1 MKTKIIASV
10 IAIALALSIAFSG
23 VALASVS
30 YEVLVN
36 SGTFYA
42 EETYDQTSSGLPYAG
57 GSYDLS
63 VRAHNCGNVSIQ
75 HFVAFDQPDSVEAD
89 TVMQYLPDGRH
100 AITGIFF
107 EESIGKDKIARVGDQ
122 QNDSAFCFTAD
133 SRFKANADFLNIE
146 TSVYTSDDRMSHEIA
161 AVGVGSFALST
172 ETYSNEGIV
181 NGTSTLEHYK
191 TLVGARNTYFQV
203 GAIVLEELP
212 ELPPYVPAS
221 SGMCPFMQSP

>member
-1 MKTKIIASV
+1 MKTTRLIGV
-10 IAIALALSIAFSG
+10 IAIAMILAIAFSG

-30 YEVLVN
+30 YDVSVIG
-36 SGTFYA
+36 GTLRA
-42 EETYDQTSSGLPYAG
+42 IENYDQKSNGLPFDG
-57 GSYDLS
+57 GNYDLDI
-63 VRAHNCGNVSIQ
+63 RAHNCGNVSLQ
-75 HFVAFDQPDSVEAD
+75 HFVAFDQPDTVEAD
-89 TVMQYLPDGRH
+89 TAMQYLPDGRH
-100 AITGIFF
+100 AITGVFF

-172 ETYSNEGIV
+172 ETYSNEGVV
-181 NGTSTLEHYK
+181 NGTATFEQYK
-191 TLVGARNTYFQV
+191 TLVGARDTYFQFTGLV
-203 GAIVLEELP
+203 IEEIP
-212 ELPPYVPAS
+212 ELPAYVPAQ